1 MAAGNFAT
9 LWLPTLK
16 CCRRLCG
23 AATDCSKALAALHN
37 LCSRLVV
44 AIAAAVTTAAV
55 ATAAARAA
63 AAAVTTAAAAATRVV
78 ASTTAT
84 RVVASATAAAIA
96 LLWGALWVGAIRACD
111 IHSPG
116 PAVIAS
122 LDHKLHRLAVSEG
135 SEAVCDDAGLVH
147 KHIVGAVAGRDET
160 KALGC
165 VEPLHSACDL

>member
-63 AAAVTTAAAAATRVV
+63 AAAVTTAAAA
-78 ASTTAT
+78 AT